1 MLFIISF
8 SNCDAGERI
17 GVGDYNNSA
26 VLTRDAGYIFLI
38 LFLFFIVCF
47 LLLFMVIYEL
57 FLAVLRLHIF
67 FIQILCKVFSIW
79 L

>member
-8 SNCDAGERI
+8 SNCGAGERI

-38 LFLFFIVCF
+38 LFP
-47 LLLFMVIYEL
+47 LLFMVIYKL

-79 L
+79 LQVVKFY

>member
-8 SNCDAGERI
+8 SNCGAGERI